1 MHTFDEQATG
11 PLTGVRVLD
20 LTRLVAGNMLT
31 LQLADMGADVVKIEP
46 AGKGDPLRAW
56 TEAGIE
62 AFWTVYCRN
71 KKSLAINF
79 RADGAAEV
87 LLRLVERAHVLVENF
102 RPGRMEEMGLAPDV
116 LHARN
121 PKLVMVRVS
130 GFGQT
135 GPYRERPGFGSLV
148 EAMSGFASRNGF
160 PDRLPLL
167 PPLALADMIAG
178 VQGAFATMVALR
190 EVELKGPG

>member
-11 PLTGVRVLD
+11 PLAGVRVLD

-102 RPGRMEEMGLAPDV
+102 RPGRMEEMGLAPAV
-116 LHARN
+116 TLR
-121 PKLVMVRVS
+121 
-130 GFGQT
+130 
-135 GPYRERPGFGSLV
+135 RP
-148 EAMSGFASRNGF
+148 SR
-160 PDRLPLL
+160 
-167 PPLALADMIAG
+167 
-178 VQGAFATMVALR
+178 
-190 EVELKGPG
+190 